1 LSNGEVGVLVVLGIV
16 AFLVILVLS
25 QSVRIVQQGSVGV
38 VKRVGRFHRIV
49 NPGITA
55 IVPLVDRLARVDM
68 RELPRPGDRQEVITK
83 DNVLVA
89 VNATVFTQ
97 VIDAAQALFSITNFD
112 IALDQ
117 LARTALRSVM
127 GTMTLDEVLSER
139 ERMNTSVQEQME
151 QVTDKWGIT
160 IKRIEIVDI
169 TPPAQILQA
178 MALQK
183 QADQEKRARI
193 LQSEGQQQSAVNIAD
208 GNRQAAIKQA
218 EGERQAA
225 ILRAEGNR
233 QAAILEAEGRAQA
246 ITTVYSSITAAHPDP
261 TLVAILQLDTLS
273 KFADSDNTKIVIPQ
287 ESAALMGAAQ
297 AVRSVLA
304 NVPEAPVTGNP
315 AAGSA

>member
-1 LSNGEVGVLVVLGIV
+1 LNSSNTAVGVLVVLVIV

-25 QSVRIVQQGSVGV
+25 QSIRIVQQGSVGV
-38 VKRVGRFHRIV
+38 VKRVGRYHRIV

-55 IVPLVDRLARVDM
+55 IVPIVDQLARVDM

-218 EGERQAA
+218 EGDRQAA

-273 KFADSDNTKIVIPQ
+273 KFAESENTKIVIPQ

-304 NVPEAPVTGNP
+304 DVPQAPSGGTS
-315 AAGSA
+315 GSA